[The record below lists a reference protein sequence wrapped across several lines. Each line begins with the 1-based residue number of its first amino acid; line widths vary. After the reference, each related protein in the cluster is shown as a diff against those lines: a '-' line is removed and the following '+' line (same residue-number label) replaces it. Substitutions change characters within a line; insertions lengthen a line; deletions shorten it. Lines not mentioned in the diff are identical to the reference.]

1 MTLST
6 QTPRV
11 VITGNGTRGPYSL
24 VDGTSQAIRFTSTSH
39 VRLTRY
45 NAATDDNNDGSVL
58 VENTDYTIGGTQ
70 DARTF
75 TLASSEDV
83 LTSNQRIVAERVQ
96 SYSQDLSLTTGG
108 SFNASAVQTRFDKVE
123 EKLQELKASVS
134 RAVLLQYADNT
145 ANVALPSPPTS
156 ATQFL
161 ARNTAGEIV
170 HATAADLS
178 VDVALGSG
186 WETILGLPAAG
197 TLDNLNGV
205 RYVATYAALTALTT
219 ATGLADNAVYFTY
232 GRAAEEDGGAG
243 LWRYDSGSSATANG
257 GTILAIDGGGA
268 GRFFRLD
275 AAILNPLWFSS
286 ELGAGLTSAASAMAA
301 TYGRIRVPPGSYTQS
316 TQATFPRTKNFYTVE
331 MEGCRIN
338 VTYTGG
344 AGYKIGDGT
353 ALTQIC
359 VFKGYGTYID
369 QGNSVNQPLFE
380 ARGVRGLY
388 IQGFR
393 GANLYQILKWG
404 DGADAQSCY
413 QWWHTDCEW
422 NMRSN
427 TNGGHIHA
435 VNGNGSAGGYYETD
449 CAIEGDSER
458 LVADQAFFYLDANQG
473 PARFDHFARSGG
485 SIWKYFDYGIYAENA
500 RIVNVD
506 FAGSV
511 RIDDCGQWAVR
522 IKVTAAG
529 SKGGIEGGCFKGIF
543 GGGQEGGGIWLS
555 NESGP
560 AIAVIQNVTVHG
572 METANLVEAFFK
584 ATTTGTGTMK
594 QLQVIDNHLSDM
606 NTSSNNVD
614 CIILDGDIT
623 ETKIAG
629 TTMDRKS
636 GSTYTPR
643 YLIYNNTASTKSVWI
658 TDDNTTIDANTGVV
672 YDPNIGDLS
681 IDRFC
686 AINTDGTPRRS
697 YPIRF
702 VQTDFATSQTNVAM
716 NVYDASGVAVAFAR
730 VLRRARI
737 MGLSVDLNASVAAGS
752 LTIGAATG
760 ASIDTNL
767 DIVMTSGDGG
777 IVEYAAGSAAL
788 AAGDKVY
795 ARYTSD
801 GSLTANIDGSAT
813 LYIQEM

>member
-1 MTLST
+1 MAVS
-6 QTPRV
+6 V
-11 VITGNGTRGPYSL
+11 VRAQVEADTDLTDIAALEPADGEMLYWATGG
-24 VDGTSQAIRFTSTSH
+24 
-39 VRLTRY
+39 TRY
-45 NAATDDNNDGSVL
+45 NTTASQSYGRSL
-58 VENTDYTIGGTQ
+58 LNT
-70 DARTF
+70 ASELAF
-75 TLASSEDV
+75 KTLANLEAV
-83 LTSNQRIVAERVQ
+83 
-96 SYSQDLSLTTGG
+96 DLIKTVST
-108 SFNASAVQTRFDKVE
+108 NAT
-123 EKLQELKASVS
+123 
-134 RAVLLQYADNT
+134 
-145 ANVALPSPPTS
+145 
-156 ATQFL
+156 
-161 ARNTAGEIV
+161 
-170 HATAADLS
+170 
-178 VDVALGSG
+178 
-186 WETILGLPAAG
+186 
-197 TLDNLNGV
+197 
-205 RYVATYAALTALTT
+205 LTALTA
-219 ATGLADNAVYFTY
+219 ATGLIDNGLYQTL
-232 GRAAEEDGGAG
+232 GRASERDGGQG
-243 LWRYDSGSSATANG
+243 LWVYDSASTSTADT

-286 ELGAGLTSAASAMAA
+286 ELGAGLTAAASAMAA
-301 TYGRIRVPPGSYTQS
+301 TYGRIRVPPGSYTQT
-316 TQATFPRTKNFYTVE
+316 TQAVFPRTKNFYTVE
-331 MEGCRIN
+331 MEGCVIQI
-338 VTYTGG
+338 TYTGG
-344 AGYKIGDGT
+344 SAYKIGDGT
-353 ALTQIC
+353 AQTQLC
-359 VFKGYGTYID
+359 VFKGYGTYIY
-369 QGNSVNQPLFE
+369 QATNVNQALFE
-380 ARGVRGLY
+380 TRGVRGFY
-388 IQGFR
+388 TYGFR
-393 GANLYQILKWG
+393 GAVLYQIHKWG
-404 DGADAQSCY
+404 DGADAQACF

-422 NMRSN
+422 NFRPTSL
-427 TNGGHIHA
+427 GGHIHA
-435 VNGNGSAGGYYETD
+435 VNANGSAGGYYETN
-449 CAIEGDSER
+449 CSIEGDSER
-458 LVADQAFFYLDANQG
+458 VVADQAFFYLDANQG

-506 FAGSV
+506 FAASV
-511 RIDDCGQWAVR
+511 RIDDMGQWAIR
-522 IKVTAAG
+522 IKTTAAG
-529 SKGGIEGGCFKGIF
+529 TKGGIEGACFKGVF
-543 GGGQEGGGIWLS
+543 GGGHEGGGIWLS

-560 AIAVIQNVTVHG
+560 AIGVFQNVTVHG

-594 QLQVIDNHLSDM
+594 QLHVMDNHLSDM
-606 NTSSNNVD
+606 NTSSNTVD

-629 TTMDRKS
+629 NTMDRKS

-672 YDPNIGDLS
+672 YDPNIGDMS

-730 VLRRARI
+730 VLRRGRI

-752 LTIGAATG
+752 LTIGAASG

-813 LYIQEM
+813 LFIQEM